1 MATIRKRIDK
11 WHVQVRRSGL
21 NSITKSFLNKSDA
34 QQWAREMEVQADKGN
49 LSVDLG
55 PLRTIS
61 TSDLVVRYI
70 KEITPSKKSSRA
82 ESLVLGAFNRHPIV
96 TKKLSRLSK
105 VDFVNYRNDRL
116 KLIKPNS
123 LKRELNTI
131 QHMFQIA
138 IDEWGIPLTS
148 NPVCDLNFKAQDN
161 RRERRLEDGEY
172 QKLLDAAKT
181 RQNPYIPIVI
191 IFATETAMRR
201 GEILKLKWEQVDL
214 KRRCLTILESKNGYS
229 RTIPLTPKAY
239 ALLHDLDRGH
249 QHVFP
254 LTKDAL
260 KMAWGRM
267 LKVAD
272 IVDLRFH
279 DLRHEAVSRFFEM
292 GLTVPE
298 VASISGHR
306 DSRMLLR
313 YAHANTSTLQA
324 KLDQQ
329 Q

>member
-1 MATIRKRIDK
+1 MATIRKRNDK
-11 WHVQVRRSGL
+11 WHVQVRRSGR
-21 NSITKSFLNKSDA
+21 NSITKSFLSKSDA

-49 LSVDLG
+49 LAVDLS

-61 TSDLVVRYI
+61 VSDLVVRYI
-70 KEITPSKKSSRA
+70 KEITPNKKSCIA
-82 ESLVLGAFNRHPIV
+82 ESLVLYAFNRHPI
-96 TKKLSRLSK
+96 TNKKLSRLSK

-116 KLIKPNS
+116 KFIKPNS

-138 IDEWGIPLTS
+138 INDWSIPLNS
-148 NPVCDLNFKAQDN
+148 NPICDLNFKFKDV

-172 QKLLDAAKT
+172 EKLINAAKT
-181 RQNPYIPIVI
+181 RQNPYILIVI

-201 GEILKLKWEQVDL
+201 GEILNLSWRQVDL
-214 KRRCLTILESKNGYS
+214 RRRCVTILESENGYS

-239 ALLHDLDRGH
+239 ELLQGLDRDH
-249 QHVFP
+249 EQVFP
-254 LTKDAL
+254 LTANAL
-260 KMAWGRM
+260 KMAWGRI
-267 LKVAD
+267 LKVAN
-272 IVDLRFH
+272 IEDLHFH

-306 DSRMLLR
+306 DVRMLLR

-324 KLDQQ
+324 KLECQS
-329 Q
+329 